1 MMQTRT
7 KQHIVGF
14 YLKSKKAL
22 INLPIAVTNS
32 QKIPKTKIF
41 RETIIEREMK
51 FLNTKLLA
59 KCTSTTKKS
68 PLIRGDME
76 INTRILN
83 FLKIK
88 FDLTGRYKSGKSV
101 AKFFSFE
108 TKRAFNETCIL
119 FVFKFLTFFDA
130 K

>member
-1 MMQTRT
+1 MMQTRK

-32 QKIPKTKIF
+32 QKIPKTNIF

-68 PLIRGDME
+68 PLIKGDME
-76 INTRILN
+76 INTRILI
-83 FLKIK
+83 F
-88 FDLTGRYKSGKSV
+88 
-101 AKFFSFE
+101 
-108 TKRAFNETCIL
+108 
-119 FVFKFLTFFDA
+119 
-130 K
+130 

>member
-1 MMQTRT
+1 
-7 KQHIVGF
+7 
-14 YLKSKKAL
+14 
-22 INLPIAVTNS
+22 
-32 QKIPKTKIF
+32 
-41 RETIIEREMK
+41 MK

-119 FVFKFLTFFDA
+119 FVFKFLTIFDA